1 MSEADHSS
9 AYPGLLVTFEGVE
22 GSGKS
27 TQVARL
33 RDYLASQGRAVEVT
47 REPGG
52 TPIGEA
58 IREILLDPRNED
70 MTATTELLLYE
81 AARAQHVAQRIR
93 PALESGRIVLCD
105 RFADSTTAYQG
116 AGRVLAPQL
125 VRRLHEVATNGVWPD
140 LTVLVDVPSEVG
152 LARVT
157 QGGAFD
163 RLEREGLSFHQRV
176 RAGFLRL
183 AQEEP
188 ARVKVVDGTRPIDEV
203 AGAIRALVD
212 ALLSQR

>member
-1 MSEADHSS
+1 MSEARSSS
-9 AYPGLLVTFEGVE
+9 ARPGLLVSFEGVE

-33 RDYLASQGRAVEVT
+33 RGYLESQGRAVEAT

-52 TPIGEA
+52 TSIGEA
-58 IREILLDPRNED
+58 VREILLDPRND
-70 MTATTELLLYE
+70 AMTGTTELLLYE

-93 PALESGRIVLCD
+93 PALEAGRIVLCD

-116 AGRVLAPQL
+116 AGRVLAPEV
-125 VRRLHEVATNGVWPD
+125 VRRLHEVATEGIWPD
-140 LTVLVDVPSEVG
+140 LTLVVDVPAEVG

-157 QGGAFD
+157 QAGPFD
-163 RLEREGLSFHQRV
+163 RLEREGLSFHRRV

-188 ARVKVVDGTRPIDEV
+188 ERVKVVDGTRSIDEV